1 MQEKEPVR
9 VLVTAPL
16 GVGGVTNMM
25 INIQSH
31 LDRSK
36 VNFDYLVFHDRKEAL
51 EDKVAS
57 MGSRKLIASV
67 DHISVRPLRRLLRI
81 NEIRKVCKEN
91 KIQILHYNADSAAD
105 VTNIL
110 GAKLGGVKYVTI
122 HSHNA
127 GFGTAGKGVRMV
139 SKLLQPFIPALC
151 NNYWGCS
158 DLAARFLFPKSIIEA
173 GNYAVLPNGIELEK
187 YDYNEA
193 VRKEMRTKLGL
204 EDRFVVG
211 HAGRFSDQK
220 NHTFLLDIFKDIA
233 RKNDKAVLLLF
244 GVGELVEPMKEKA
257 KRLGIQERV
266 IFYGAS
272 SEMEKMYQAKA
283 KVFAEFLKTNLAM
296 SDLVYD
302 RDNVQKA
309 NQEFDTFLVG
319 SDLVWDFSINQNDL
333 TYMLDFADKDAVKI
347 AYASSVGTM
356 WESEDRET
364 VKNLLKRF
372 QNIGVREHSIQK
384 ELDIL
389 IGKKVDFVCDP
400 TMLLTAEQWKS
411 MSAPRN
417 IEGDYVLCY
426 MSDSKLEM
434 YKDAIQYGKKHHL
447 PVYLISYGWVP
458 EGMKAI
464 RPNGVE
470 EFISLV
476 SNAHTVFTASYH
488 GMLFSLYFNRNFY
501 YYNRGWKERMKSIA
515 EYLQLTDREHWSDE
529 KDSAVI
535 DYTLV
540 NERLNSFRTSS
551 LRLLKEYL
559 RRKNL

>member
-1 MQEKEPVR
+1 MSF
-9 VLVTAPL
+9 
-16 GVGGVTNMM
+16 VG
-25 INIQSH
+25 
-31 LDRSK
+31 K
-36 VNFDYLVFHDRKEAL
+36 
-51 EDKVAS
+51 
-57 MGSRKLIASV
+57 
-67 DHISVRPLRRLLRI
+67 LRRYYGGRNRNFRLI
-81 NEIRKVCKEN
+81 NKEVRAVRS
-91 KIQILHYNADSAAD
+91 IGLITYHHT
-105 VTNIL
+105 TN
-110 GAKLGGVKYVTI
+110 
-122 HSHNA
+122 
-127 GFGTAGKGVRMV
+127 FG
-139 SKLLQPFIPALC
+139 SLLQTYALYKTVTQMGYNCKVIDYRNDAVEKREFIKHIYQC
-151 NNYWGCS
+151 K
-158 DLAARFLFPKSIIEA
+158 DLRELKEHIKYARFK
-173 GNYAVLPNGIELEK
+173 
-187 YDYNEA
+187 
-193 VRKEMRTKLGL
+193 
-204 EDRFVVG
+204 
-211 HAGRFSDQK
+211 
-220 NHTFLLDIFKDIA
+220 
-233 RKNDKAVLLLF
+233 
-244 GVGELVEPMKEKA
+244 
-257 KRLGIQERV
+257 KR
-266 IFYGAS
+266 
-272 SEMEKMYQAKA
+272 KA

-411 MSAPRN
+411 MSAPRS

-426 MSDSKLEM
+426 MSDPKLEM

-488 GMLFSLYFNRNFY
+488 GMLFYLYFNRNFY

>member
-1 MQEKEPVR
+1 
-9 VLVTAPL
+9 
-16 GVGGVTNMM
+16 
-25 INIQSH
+25 
-31 LDRSK
+31 
-36 VNFDYLVFHDRKEAL
+36 
-51 EDKVAS
+51 
-57 MGSRKLIASV
+57 
-67 DHISVRPLRRLLRI
+67 
-81 NEIRKVCKEN
+81 
-91 KIQILHYNADSAAD
+91 
-105 VTNIL
+105 
-110 GAKLGGVKYVTI
+110 
-122 HSHNA
+122 
-127 GFGTAGKGVRMV
+127 
-139 SKLLQPFIPALC
+139 
-151 NNYWGCS
+151 
-158 DLAARFLFPKSIIEA
+158 
-173 GNYAVLPNGIELEK
+173 
-187 YDYNEA
+187 
-193 VRKEMRTKLGL
+193 
-204 EDRFVVG
+204 
-211 HAGRFSDQK
+211 
-220 NHTFLLDIFKDIA
+220 
-233 RKNDKAVLLLF
+233 
-244 GVGELVEPMKEKA
+244 
-257 KRLGIQERV
+257 
-266 IFYGAS
+266 
-272 SEMEKMYQAKA
+272 
-283 KVFAEFLKTNLAM
+283 M

-319 SDLVWDFSINQNDL
+319 SDLVWEFSINQNDL